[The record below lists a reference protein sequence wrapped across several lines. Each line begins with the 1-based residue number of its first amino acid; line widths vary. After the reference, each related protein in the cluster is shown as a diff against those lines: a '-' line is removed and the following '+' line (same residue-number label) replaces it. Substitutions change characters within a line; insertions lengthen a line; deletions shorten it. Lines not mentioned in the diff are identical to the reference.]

1 MGMEMEPPFEMEYRF
16 LPDENSMQRF
26 RGGYQ
31 NFTKEIT
38 MTSADLFKFKYEE
51 KAERFGFNSTDLHT
65 ILLDM
70 GDYIYEASFEKKEN
84 YVDSMSKWVR
94 EKIVKLLK
102 RKRDIV
108 DDIATESETMSLTFS
123 NPSKMQF
130 YVSGFLEGNRWWEDG
145 TQINFVLDGNRPLN
159 DVQVAGNL
167 TAVVP
172 NNDNLDK
179 TVNIMEFMLKRRKES
194 NKEYQ
199 LEITSEFMKD
209 EKITIEYTD
218 KWPNKTAIA
227 RIPKIKFLDN
237 EELEIKFARGGTI
250 TRVEGQDEDEDD
262 DCKKDYY
269 CIPKEDFEE
278 DFVPIQEVM
287 IRDHTLEIKKN
298 NILSNKMTINFVSF
312 DDMIISIYSPKLF
325 KTILQQTFET
335 LEIEGKM
342 LDSIRY
348 QWKTNFQDTTII
360 SALKTKKWSEKCRE
374 NFELEDC
381 LFRYNLT
388 VNSHEDR
395 MVDFSYVLAE
405 RGRDVDILR
414 FDLHLN
420 PSILC
425 GPSKPKEICME
436 DLEFYL
442 LHEEIRGKSLNFNPK
457 ITVVK
462 YGESTLVTDGLIRVQ
477 HPRIFDI
484 KSEEELIFVSGLF
497 FGEKSDWRYP

>member
-1 MGMEMEPPFEMEYRF
+1 
-16 LPDENSMQRF
+16 
-26 RGGYQ
+26 
-31 NFTKEIT
+31 
-38 MTSADLFKFKYEE
+38 
-51 KAERFGFNSTDLHT
+51 
-65 ILLDM
+65 
-70 GDYIYEASFEKKEN
+70 
-84 YVDSMSKWVR
+84 
-94 EKIVKLLK
+94 
-102 RKRDIV
+102 
-108 DDIATESETMSLTFS
+108 
-123 NPSKMQF
+123 
-130 YVSGFLEGNRWWEDG
+130 
-145 TQINFVLDGNRPLN
+145 
-159 DVQVAGNL
+159 
-167 TAVVP
+167 
-172 NNDNLDK
+172 
-179 TVNIMEFMLKRRKES
+179 MEFKGRNEH

-262 DCKKDYY
+262 DCKKDY
-269 CIPKEDFEE
+269 CFPKEDY
-278 DFVPIQEVM
+278 FVPIQEVM

-312 DDMIISIYSPKLF
+312 DDMIISIYSPELF

-348 QWKTNFQDTTII
+348 QWKTNFRDTTII

-374 NFELEDC
+374 NCELEDC
-381 LFRYNLT
+381 LFRYDLT

-395 MVDFSYVLAE
+395 MVDFSYVLAKTVK
-405 RGRDVDILR
+405 DVDILR
-414 FDLHLN
+414 FNLHLN

-425 GPSKPKEICME
+425 GPSKPKEICIE

-442 LHEEIRGKSLNFNPK
+442 LHEEIRGKSLNFSPK
-457 ITVVK
+457 ITVA
-462 YGESTLVTDGLIRVQ
+462 
-477 HPRIFDI
+477 
-484 KSEEELIFVSGLF
+484 
-497 FGEKSDWRYP
+497 